1 MATGHSWQRWSAIAS
16 VQTPAFT
23 RAAVLAQILLDF
35 GRRRHRLAYLPHQFA
50 ACRLSHFALFAR
62 QFLLLRLE
70 PDEAHLQSSSGA
82 TGRSA

>member
-35 GRRRHRLAYLPHQFA
+35 GRRRHRLAHLPHQFA
-50 ACRLSHFALFAR
+50 ARLGYFALFAR
-62 QFLLLRLE
+62 QFFTAPAR
-70 PDEAHLQSSSGA
+70 
-82 TGRSA
+82 TR